1 MNDIRKN
8 FEEEEILV
16 EGTFKLSP
24 GAILI
29 WVLGVLFF
37 GTPLIFFIIAAPSM
51 TGEVNGEPASGWEAA
66 LPFVIM
72 FGILLFIFVV
82 AQTLKL
88 IAIKKSQLVVTNKRI
103 YGVYH
108 VLIARKNFSYRLDE
122 VDNVEMVSSL
132 GRHTLAVQFTPGH
145 GPAFAATTYVNG
157 IPTSSGFGVL
167 RMSNLKNYKEVM
179 DVMNSLIT
187 SRKNL
192 VDVQTDIEMSKI
204 SAENRKADAL
214 ENVAKNIAGNPVNT
228 QSNNRQT
235 KSDDYIEELRK
246 LKQLLDDGIINQ
258 QEFDQEKKEIL
269 DNNHK

>member
-8 FEEEEILV
+8 IEEEEILV

-51 TGEVNGEPASGWEAA
+51 TGEVNGEPASGWEVA

-167 RMSNLKNYKEVM
+167 RMPNLKNYKEVM

-228 QSNNRQT
+228 QSNNHQT

-246 LKQLLDDGIINQ
+246 LKQLLDDGIITQ